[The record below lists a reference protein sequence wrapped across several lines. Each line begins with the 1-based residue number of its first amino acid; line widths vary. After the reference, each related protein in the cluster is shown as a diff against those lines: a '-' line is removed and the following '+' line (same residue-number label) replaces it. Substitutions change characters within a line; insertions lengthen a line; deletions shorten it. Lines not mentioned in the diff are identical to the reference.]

1 MVLEGSG
8 TSERVSGAHCSRM
21 FTDQER
27 PDWGRAGGY
36 ATRALV
42 GPHFRDGPSALV
54 RVELAEPPAV
64 LRHRAVDLG
73 DHGRLPV
80 DLVLPDRHVLG
91 ELLDW

>member
-42 GPHFRDGPSALV
+42 GRHFRDGPSALV
-54 RVELAEPPAV
+54 RVELPKPSAV

-73 DHGRLPV
+73 EHAGARGRSCSPRSAR
-80 DLVLPDRHVLG
+80 PG
-91 ELLDW
+91 